1 MKDEYLT
8 RRNSTL
14 ARIAGLSAP
23 GAGASMS
30 DTTNSKPSW
39 NVTLVTL
46 PPCVTGTASTPP
58 SQQTPLPP
66 RTPRSPPVS
75 PFFRD
80 PAGSPTPPPL
90 RTILANLPATHTR
103 FFNMLDAELEKVES
117 FYAEREKDINER
129 AKQIREQVNELGIHR
144 ELFHQSSDSKT
155 QGWTKSARFAVPSAF
170 SSLMQWFDQH
180 AIPKDS
186 DQAGGGGILAS
197 ESGRNGHRGI
207 VDTCNLRTHATEHP
221 RQSGD
226 NSVPSGK
233 EVMTKSDDENDP
245 DSSSKSN
252 AAPSPNALDDS
263 GSPSKRSNSLM
274 RLTFGGPR
282 HPVNHNGY
290 RYTKRRLRKAVVE
303 HYQYGR
309 IFVRKLAI
317 AATVLTRMREFDGL
331 LDR

>member
-1 MKDEYLT
+1 MFRSSHDL
-8 RRNSTL
+8 
-14 ARIAGLSAP
+14 
-23 GAGASMS
+23 
-30 DTTNSKPSW
+30 
-39 NVTLVTL
+39 TLVL
-46 PPCVTGTASTPP
+46 
-58 SQQTPLPP
+58 
-66 RTPRSPPVS
+66 
-75 PFFRD
+75 
-80 PAGSPTPPPL
+80 AGSPTPPPL

-117 FYAEREKDINER
+117 FYAEREKEINER

-144 ELFHQSSDSKT
+144 EMFHVELDQERAFCCPICILIIDAVVR
-155 QGWTKSARFAVPSAF
+155 SARDTQRFI
-170 SSLMQWFDQH
+170 SSWRGRHMHLFLVL
-180 AIPKDS
+180 K
-186 DQAGGGGILAS
+186 IL
-197 ESGRNGHRGI
+197 GHRGI

-290 RYTKRRLRKAVVE
+290 RHAKRRLRKAVVE
-303 HYQYGR
+303 YYQYGR

-317 AATVLTRMREFDGL
+317 AAAVLTRYSNAKI
-331 LDR
+331 